1 MNLLRGKNGAPR
13 WHLVYFALAAFD
25 LLTVLISLTLSHT
38 LMTMYSQSAET
49 NRAWS
54 DRLSTI
60 SQLGDL
66 AQAANAPGNDVF
78 DNHDV
83 PSERAKR
90 DAASALFD
98 ARLAAIQSELA
109 RGVTSDER
117 QQISTSLGA
126 TRLAM
131 DDMIAEAEQIFRHFE
146 ASDPGAAGKR
156 MASMDRAYGRL
167 TRSIS
172 ATAKLVQSIQVGH
185 LDKQVASA
193 HNLQGI
199 ELVIGLLIVIMVS
212 GVTLYGHNLGK
223 VMQRQAAAIRKAQE
237 SEHAN
242 QAKSNFLASMSHEIR
257 TPMNGILGMAQAIDT
272 DALPP
277 VEREKVS
284 IIRESGAS
292 LMTLLNDVL
301 DFSKI
306 EAGKL
311 DIAPIPGDLLHTLK
325 RTTRLF
331 EVQANEKGLE
341 LVVSRDPGIENHLVF
356 DSVRVRQCI
365 SNLLS
370 NAIKFTEKGGVTV
383 SVSTQPLADGE
394 RLAVIEIADTGIGM
408 SPDVQTSLFQ
418 VFTQADAST
427 TRRFGGTGLGLAIS
441 RQLARLMGGDISV
454 ESVEGQGSRF
464 TFTFRAMI
472 CVPDR
477 KPAPMIEAPSPA
489 PSASSMTLRGR
500 RVLLTD
506 DNAIN
511 RQVIKLFLAPHGC
524 EITEATNG
532 QEALD
537 KLAAASFD
545 LVLMDVHMPVMDGK
559 EAIRHIRSS
568 TAPWRS
574 IPVIALTA
582 DAMVG
587 DREKLLALGM
597 TEYLSKPVDQRELV
611 VRMSQVLDLQ
621 TGPSLAS
628 ASAA

>member
-1 MNLLRGKNGAPR
+1 MSLFRATNGAPR

-54 DRLSTI
+54 GRLSAI
-60 SQLGDL
+60 SELGDL

-78 DNHDV
+78 DNNDV

-90 DAASALFD
+90 DAALALFNTQ
-98 ARLAAIQSELA
+98 LAAIQSELA
-109 RGVTSDER
+109 LGVTSDE
-117 QQISTSLGA
+117 QQRISTSLGA
-126 TRLAM
+126 TVRAM
-131 DDMIAEAEQIFRHFE
+131 DDMIAEAEQIFRYFE
-146 ASDPGAAGKR
+146 ASDPRSAGKR
-156 MASMDRAYGRL
+156 MASMDRAYARL

-172 ATAKLVQSIQVGH
+172 ATVDVVQSIQIGH
-185 LDKQVASA
+185 LDRQVASA
-193 HNLQGI
+193 HDLQGI
-199 ELVIGLLIVIMVS
+199 ELVIGLLIVIMVA

-223 VMQRQAAAIRKAQE
+223 VMQRQAAAMRQAQQ
-237 SEHAN
+237 SEQAN

-257 TPMNGILGMAQAIDT
+257 TPMNGILGMAQAIET
-272 DALPP
+272 AELPP
-277 VEREKVS
+277 AEREKVS
-284 IIRESGAS
+284 IILESGAS

-325 RTTRLF
+325 RTTKLF
-331 EVQANEKGLE
+331 EAQAKEKGLE
-341 LVVSRDPGIENHLVF
+341 LIVSRDPGIENHLVF

-370 NAIKFTEKGGVTV
+370 NAIKFTEKGSVTLLI
-383 SVSTQPLADGE
+383 STRPLADGE
-394 RLAVIEIADTGIGM
+394 RLAAIEIVDTGIGM
-408 SPDVQTSLFQ
+408 SPDVQANLFQ

-441 RQLARLMGGDISV
+441 RQLARLMGGDIIV
-454 ESVEGQGSRF
+454 ESADGKGSRF
-464 TFTFRAMI
+464 TFTFRAKT
-472 CVPDR
+472 CVPAQ
-477 KPAPMIEAPSPA
+477 KAAAVIETPVPARSP
-489 PSASSMTLRGR
+489 PSMTLRGR

-506 DNAIN
+506 DNAVN

-537 KLAAASFD
+537 KLAAAPFD
-545 LVLMDVHMPVMDGK
+545 LVLLDVHMPVMDGK
-559 EAIRHIRSS
+559 EAIHRIRSS
-568 TAPWRS
+568 TGPWRS

-582 DAMVG
+582 DAMAG
-587 DREKLLALGM
+587 DREKLIALGM
-597 TEYLSKPVDQRELV
+597 TEYLSKPVDQRELAA
-611 VRMSQVLDLQ
+611 RMSQVLDLQ
-621 TGPSLAS
+621 AAPGLAS